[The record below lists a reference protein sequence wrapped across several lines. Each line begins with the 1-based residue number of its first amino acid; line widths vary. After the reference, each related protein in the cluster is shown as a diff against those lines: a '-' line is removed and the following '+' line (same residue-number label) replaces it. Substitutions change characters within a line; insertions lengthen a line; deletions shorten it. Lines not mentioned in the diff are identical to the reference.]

1 MLTKSEKESIITEKL
16 TSDISYRE
24 LAKKYGVSF
33 QAVHQWVQ
41 NYQGIMRSR
50 TRKRAEKRE
59 KKVKSSIPPANEKLL
74 SEIDLLKE
82 ELRKSKLLN
91 EVLNEVIN
99 TAEEELKIT
108 IRKKSGAK

>member
-16 TSDISYRE
+16 TSGISYRE
-24 LAKKYGVSF
+24 LAKKYGLKF
-33 QAVHQWVQ
+33 QTVHQWVL

-50 TRKRAEKRE
+50 TRKRAEM
-59 KKVKSSIPPANEKLL
+59 KKKKTKPIPPPNDKLL
-74 SEIDLLKE
+74 SEIELLKE
-82 ELRKSKLLN
+82 ELRKSKLMN

>member
-16 TSDISYRE
+16 TSGISYRE
-24 LAKKYGVSF
+24 LSEKYGVSF
-33 QAVHQWVQ
+33 QTIHQWVQ

-50 TRKRAEKRE
+50 TRKRAEKR
-59 KKVKSSIPPANEKLL
+59 KKKEKSSPPASEKLL
-74 SEIDLLKE
+74 SEVELLKE
-82 ELRKSKLLN
+82 ELRKSRLLN

-99 TAEEELKIT
+99 TAEEELKIS